1 MRLAIAIALITLLAA
16 CGRDRDEVKPDLPTH
31 CPSGSASEV
40 RIVERKV
47 YVAIP
52 PTLTRREDIA
62 EGTLAECPQ
71 VARDRRAAIERLN
84 SRMQQIE
91 AQQGTEVKP

>member
-1 MRLAIAIALITLLAA
+1 MRLTLAIAITALLAA
-16 CGRDRDEVKPDLPTH
+16 CGRDRADVKPDLPTH
-31 CPSGSASEV
+31 CPAGSAADV
-40 RIVERKV
+40 RIVERKI
-47 YVAIP
+47 YVSIP
-52 PTLTRREDIA
+52 RTLTRQEDIA

-71 VARDRRAAIERLN
+71 VARERRAAIERLN

>member
-1 MRLAIAIALITLLAA
+1 MRIAIALLVTLLLAA
-16 CGRDRDEVKPDLPTH
+16 CNRDRGELKPDLPSH
-31 CPSGSASEV
+31 CPSGSAPDV

-47 YVAIP
+47 YVPIP
-52 PTLTRREDIA
+52 ATLTRREDIA

-71 VARDRRAAIERLN
+71 VARERRAAIERLN